1 MKKNLLIIAVIFI
14 LPMIT
19 YFILSSEGTKAE
31 QKVSVPVDTPVIVKF
46 SSPLCRDCKIL
57 AKNLETVYQKYKDKI
72 EILIGFETEY
82 YPELFDS
89 FLKIDSGS

>member
-46 SSPLCRDCKIL
+46 SSPLCRDCK
-57 AKNLETVYQKYKDKI
+57 QKIWKQFIQNIRIKLLCKI
-72 EILIGFETEY
+72 
-82 YPELFDS
+82 
-89 FLKIDSGS
+89 FL